1 MKKFI
6 KRSMLALVFL
16 GGPIFTQGQC
26 EILNR
31 VYSDGTMQYYMEP
44 VNFYQTSTKSLKGCI
59 VTDRENYYL
68 KLYPFPFP
76 KKPDGNKLRE
86 VLELKLANGNSYQL
100 KHWDTRYVQNDSVMT
115 MLFFIDKATLDPILN
130 FEVVDVKIDMKGAEG
145 IRPYVF
151 KLHKSALKEQL
162 ACFLK
167 EAEERKK
174 K

>member
-1 MKKFI
+1 MKTFI
-6 KRSMLALVFL
+6 KRSLLVFVL
-16 GGPIFTQGQC
+16 LSGTSFAYGQC

-31 VYSDGTMQYYMEP
+31 VYADGTMQYYMEP

-59 VTDRENYYL
+59 VTDREDYYL
-68 KLYPFPFP
+68 KLYPIPFP
-76 KKPDGNKLRE
+76 QKPEGNKLKE
-86 VLELKLANGNSYQL
+86 ALEMKLANGSNYKL
-100 KHWDTRYVQNDSVMT
+100 KHWDTRYVQNDTVMT
-115 MLFFIDKATLDPILN
+115 MLFFIDKNMLDPILN
-130 FEVVDVKIDMKGAEG
+130 FEVVDVKIDMKGDEG
-145 IRPYVF
+145 IRSYVF